1 MTSATVALMAVSLMR
16 WASPGEPTSSTV
28 VIAAPVKMVAMTGW
42 GR

>member
-1 MTSATVALMAVSLMR
+1 MTGAAAALVAVSVMR
-16 WASPGEPTSSTV
+16 WTSPGEPTTSAV